1 MPIETL
7 NERIFNP
14 FLGFLQYP
22 FGGYSKFADDVAK
35 HSAKGT
41 GYTTFGG
48 TWYPKRG
55 GKGTYFETTA
65 TTPPALGAPR
75 NVSADPGGTSLRV
88 SWSAASGSPTGYT
101 VWWQKNGGTW
111 NNTSVSA
118 SARSHNV
125 TGLSRCT
132 NYQIAVTSLRG
143 ADTTQ
148 SQNLQTR
155 TDCATTATTPPAL
168 GAPRNVSADP
178 GGTNLRVSW
187 SAASGSPTGYTV
199 WWQKNGG
206 TWNNTSV
213 SASAR
218 SHNVTGLSR
227 CTNYQI
233 AVTSLRGAVTT
244 QSQNLQTRTDCTN
257 RSVTLHKSDSSAQG
271 RRGCVSANCFFS
283 ELFLAAQ
290 SVKGVTMSSAGQVSG
305 AGHFSKELSTGRLLL
320 GGQEVVILDTPGKKS
335 G

>member
-75 NVSADPGGTSLRV
+75 NVSADPGGTS
-88 SWSAASGSPTGYT
+88 
-101 VWWQKNGGTW
+101 
-111 NNTSVSA
+111 
-118 SARSHNV
+118 
-125 TGLSRCT
+125 
-132 NYQIAVTSLRG
+132 
-143 ADTTQ
+143 
-148 SQNLQTR
+148 
-155 TDCATTATTPPAL
+155 
-168 GAPRNVSADP
+168 
-178 GGTNLRVSW
+178 LRVSW